1 MCKWPHSLYKLLTF
15 ISPSDIHV
23 PVLNWLISIMN
34 IVYTLYNKTGCGTW
48 PCSVL
53 DSLILLDRGID
64 ILFSGSWAVKQEI
77 KAQHDPTICISRGS
91 IAWVTYCQQYSMV
104 IFNVLQKKLKTFQ
117 SQQTENCPLL
127 KPVTPA
133 PAPTPST
140 QHTISKAMCQIE
152 FQKV

>member
-1 MCKWPHSLYKLLTF
+1 MLTF

-77 KAQHDPTICISRGS
+77 KAQHDPTVCISRGL

-104 IFNVLQKKLKTFQ
+104 IFNVLQKKP
-117 SQQTENCPLL
+117 EN
-127 KPVTPA
+127 V
-133 PAPTPST
+133 
-140 QHTISKAMCQIE
+140 SKSAN
-152 FQKV
+152 

>member
-1 MCKWPHSLYKLLTF
+1 
-15 ISPSDIHV
+15 
-23 PVLNWLISIMN
+23 MN

-133 PAPTPST
+133 PTPTP
-140 QHTISKAMCQIE
+140 
-152 FQKV
+152 